1 MSSKFLFLSLWFCFF
16 LFGCSDFFSARQQ
29 VFECLKTSLDG
40 EPLASATKEK
50 RYFHFNDERLNV
62 SVGAVGIGLAE
73 YQCEKSEF
81 VYHCVDVRKD
91 NVDDQITLDRFT
103 LQAQQTLYNTSKTT
117 IIDYSCGQLER
128 KVD

>member
-1 MSSKFLFLSLWFCFF
+1 MNLKVHILVLFFCIIQ
-16 LFGCSDFFSARQQ
+16 FGCSDFFSARQQ

-40 EPLASATKEK
+40 EPLAKPYKEK

-81 VYHCVDVRKD
+81 VYHCIDVRKD

>member
-1 MSSKFLFLSLWFCFF
+1 MNLKASILVMWLIISCY
-16 LFGCSDFFSARQQ
+16 GCSDYFSARQQ

-40 EPLASATKEK
+40 EPLAKPLKEK

-62 SVGAVGIGLAE
+62 SVGSVGVGLAE
-73 YQCEKSEF
+73 YQCKKSEF
-81 VYHCVDVRKD
+81 VYHCIDLRKD

-128 KVD
+128 RVD

>member
-1 MSSKFLFLSLWFCFF
+1 MLLKLRSLLLCSWIFLSA
-16 LFGCSDFFSARQQ
+16 CSDYFSARQQ
-29 VFECLKTSLDG
+29 VFECFKVSLDG
-40 EPLASATKEK
+40 EPLANPTRDV
-50 RYFHFNDERLNV
+50 RYFHFNDERLNI
-62 SVGAVGIGLAE
+62 SVGAVGIGLSE
-73 YQCEKSEF
+73 YQCKKTEF
-81 VYHCVDVRKD
+81 VYHCIDNRKD